1 MGERIGETALVPA
14 LPSRQIHSIEE
25 EGTEESRID
34 GLINTFGSIL
44 QEHGDLMEAML
55 LARIRGVSD

>member
-14 LPSRQIHSIEE
+14 LPFRQIHSIEE

-34 GLINTFGSIL
+34 ELINTFGSIL